1 MSRLAR
7 SSVSA
12 RRALAVLVTAGLA
25 VATVACAEPPP
36 SSPNP
41 NATASASA
49 SPGPSLPPVGSGC
62 TQAAN
67 LGRPLRLTNG
77 AGLSIAAVDL
87 GSGPTAVVLAHQ
99 SDGSL
104 CEWMPYG
111 ETLAAKGYRV
121 LAFDFAGSGSSSMP
135 KQKTYVEDIRT
146 AVVYL
151 REQGVKTIVI
161 IGASMGATMSVVA
174 GAAILPPVD
183 GLVAVSPPLTF
194 DGVNAEKAAPSLR
207 TPTLYIAGDT
217 DGDFATYSRAIYN
230 GTPGDL
236 RDILIVKAQQHGL
249 RLFDAETQATLEVR
263 NAVESFLSVH
273 APLNPVPSSPPS

>member
-7 SSVSA
+7 SFA
-12 RRALAVLVTAGLA
+12 RRALAVLVIASLA
-25 VATVACAEPPP
+25 VATVACAEAPANPPDP
-36 SSPNP
+36 DAAVS
-41 NATASASA
+41 TSA
-49 SPGPSLPPVGSGC
+49 SPGPTLPPVGSGC
-62 TQAAN
+62 VKDAH

-87 GSGPTAVVLAHQ
+87 GSGPTAVLLAHQ

-151 REQGVKTIVI
+151 REQGVKTIVV

-174 GAAILPPVD
+174 AAAVLPPVD
-183 GLVAVSPPLTF
+183 GLIAISPPLTF

-217 DGDFATYSRAIYN
+217 DGDFATYSRSIYN
-230 GTPGDL
+230 ATPGDL

-263 NAVESFLSVH
+263 NAVESFLAAH
-273 APLNPVPSSPPS
+273 APLTPLPSSPPS